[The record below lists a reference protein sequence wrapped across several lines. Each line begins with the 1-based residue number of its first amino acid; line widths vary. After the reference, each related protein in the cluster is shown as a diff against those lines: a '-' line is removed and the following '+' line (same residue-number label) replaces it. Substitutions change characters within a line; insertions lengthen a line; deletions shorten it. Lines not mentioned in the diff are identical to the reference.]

1 MKRYVLDS
9 YAIIAYFEDE
19 PGADR
24 VAQILVQLIQGKG
37 KGYMSV
43 VNWGE
48 VYYNTMR
55 EEGVVE
61 AEKVILQL
69 DKFPIQI
76 VEVNRD
82 LAYEAARL
90 KGKYCIAYA
99 DCFATALSVKLKA
112 SLVTGDPEFQEAER
126 TKFHSMDQLT
136 MRLTAP
142 IPRPKTL
149 RQKWPSPVPL

>member
-9 YAIIAYFEDE
+9 YAMIAYFEDE

-24 VAQILVQLIQGKG
+24 VAQILKQLIQGKA

-55 EEGVVE
+55 EEGVAE
-61 AEKVILQL
+61 AKKVILQL
-69 DKFPIQI
+69 DKFPIQV

-82 LAYEAARL
+82 FAYEAAKL
-90 KGKYCIAYA
+90 KGKYRIAYA
-99 DCFATALSVKLKA
+99 DCFAAALSLKLNA
-112 SLVTGDPEFQEAER
+112 SLVTGDSEFKKLKER
-126 TKFHSMDQLT
+126 ISIQWID
-136 MRLTAP
+136 
-142 IPRPKTL
+142 
-149 RQKWPSPVPL
+149 